1 MSGTPHYISTSAQ
14 CVFTGLIS
22 KQILLLQYLRKAVNM
37 INRFSKNLY
46 VKLLKLYYKEMSTIK
61 SERKLLKKQVESLM
75 IRSQDTNNEIKI
87 ISESQEKLW
96 LLAPQVLDKIS
107 SLIYH

>member
-61 SERKLLKKQVESLM
+61 SERNKTFEETGGVFDDKKSGH
-75 IRSQDTNNEIKI
+75 K
-87 ISESQEKLW
+87 
-96 LLAPQVLDKIS
+96 
-107 SLIYH
+107 

>member
-1 MSGTPHYISTSAQ
+1 
-14 CVFTGLIS
+14 
-22 KQILLLQYLRKAVNM
+22 
-37 INRFSKNLY
+37 
-46 VKLLKLYYKEMSTIK
+46 
-61 SERKLLKKQVESLM
+61 M